1 MRTIAALS
9 INSIGATEPVAA
21 GSPPVSGLAEG
32 RSGPVPILLFLFFA
46 FFAPVPSASAQE
58 RLSVPSP
65 EAGANLPA
73 RPLEAGDLAA
83 IVVYGAPELSRTVRV
98 SAEGAIR
105 LPMLER
111 RIDVAG
117 RMPADVEDRIAAALV
132 AEQIL
137 QAPAVTVTIAEY
149 HSRPI
154 SVVGAVRQPL
164 TFPAYGKTT
173 LIEALARAQGLSG
186 DVGTEI
192 LVTRPPSSQAG
203 GQNVPPTVEHVSVK
217 GLIDGADPALNLT
230 LEGGEEVRVPRMGRV
245 FVVGNVRKP
254 GGFPAA
260 DGAEMT
266 VLKALALAEG
276 LAPFSKKEAYI
287 YRRSDADPSAPP
299 GEILVELRK
308 IMDRKSPDVVL
319 GPNDILYVPDSRS
332 ARASATVIEKAVAF
346 VAGTASGALI
356 LGVGR

>member
-1 MRTIAALS
+1 MLKMVCVSSTWCVVAFLALPQCS
-9 INSIGATEPVAA
+9 
-21 GSPPVSGLAEG
+21 LAQDHL
-32 RSGPVPILLFLFFA
+32 S
-46 FFAPVPSASAQE
+46 AP
-58 RLSVPSP
+58 LP

-73 RPLEAGDLAA
+73 RPLEAGDLTAV
-83 IVVYGAPELSRTVRV
+83 VVYGAPELSRTVRV
-98 SAEGAIR
+98 SAEGAIH

-117 RMPADVEDRIAAALV
+117 RMPSEVEDRIAAALV

-137 QAPAVTVTIAEY
+137 KDPAVTVTIAEY

-164 TFPAYGKTT
+164 TFPAYGKIT
-173 LIEALARAQGLSG
+173 LLEALARAQGLNT
-186 DVGTEI
+186 DAGTEI
-192 LVTRPPSSQAG
+192 LVTHPSHDALG
-203 GQNVPPTVEHVSVK
+203 APVVERVSLK

-230 LEGGEEVRVPRMGRV
+230 LNGGEEIRVPRMGRV

-260 DGAEMT
+260 DGAELT

-276 LAPFSKKEAYI
+276 LAPFSKKEGYI
-287 YRRSDADPSAPP
+287 YRRPSETSPTT
-299 GEILVELRK
+299 EIVVELRK
-308 IMDRKSPDVVL
+308 IMDRKAPDVAL
-319 GPNDILYVPDSRS
+319 GANDILYIPDSRS
-332 ARASATVIEKAVAF
+332 ARVTATVIEKAIAF

-356 LGVGR
+356 LSAER

>member
-1 MRTIAALS
+1 MPAIAS
-9 INSIGATEPVAA
+9 F
-21 GSPPVSGLAEG
+21 
-32 RSGPVPILLFLFFA
+32 PILVWFVLLQGVSA
-46 FFAPVPSASAQE
+46 QDHMFAPAF
-58 RLSVPSP
+58 

-73 RPLEAGDLAA
+73 RPLEAGDLTAVA
-83 IVVYGAPELSRTVRV
+83 VYGAPELSRTVRV

-117 RMPADVEDRIAAALV
+117 LMPAEMEQRIAEALV

-137 QAPAVTVTIAEY
+137 KAPAVTVTIAEY

-154 SVVGAVRQPL
+154 SVVGAVRQPV

-173 LIEALARAQGLSG
+173 PLEALARTQGLNAEA
-186 DVGTEI
+186 GTEI
-192 LVTRPPSSQAG
+192 LVTHPSRSSLEPA
-203 GQNVPPTVEHVSVK
+203 TVERVSVK
-217 GLIDGADPALNLT
+217 GLIDGADAAFNLM
-230 LEGGEEVRVPRMGRV
+230 LDGGEEVRVPRMGRV

-254 GGFPAA
+254 GGFPAL

-276 LAPFSKKEAYI
+276 LAPFSKKQAYI
-287 YRRSDADPSAPP
+287 YRRSATSPSVPP
-299 GEILVELRK
+299 AEIVVELRK
-308 IMDRKSPDVVL
+308 IMDRKSPDVAL
-319 GPNDILYVPDSRS
+319 GANDILYIPDSRA
-332 ARASATVIEKAVAF
+332 ARASATTIEKVIAF

-356 LGVGR
+356 LSAER

>member
-1 MRTIAALS
+1 MRIATA
-9 INSIGATEPVAA
+9 
-21 GSPPVSGLAEG
+21 
-32 RSGPVPILLFLFFA
+32 FLFCM
-46 FFAPVPSASAQE
+46 SLASAQD
-58 RLSVPSP
+58 RSSAP

-73 RPLEAGDLAA
+73 RPLEAGDLTAVA
-83 IVVYGAPELSRTVRV
+83 VYGAPELSRTVRV

-111 RIDVAG
+111 RINVAG
-117 RMPADVEDRIAAALV
+117 LMPAEMEQRIADALV

-137 QAPAVTVTIAEY
+137 KAPAVTVTIAEY

-173 LIEALARAQGLSG
+173 LLEALARAQGLNPE
-186 DVGTEI
+186 VGTEI
-192 LVTRPPSSQAG
+192 LVTRPPRNPGEAA
-203 GQNVPPTVEHVSVK
+203 TVERVSVK

-230 LEGGEEVRVPRMGRV
+230 LGGGEEVRVPQMGRV
-245 FVVGNVRKP
+245 FVVGNVHKP

-276 LAPFSKKEAYI
+276 LAPFSKKQAYI
-287 YRRSDADPSAPP
+287 YRRSDASPSAPP
-299 GEILVELRK
+299 AEIVVELRK
-308 IMDRKSPDVVL
+308 IMDRKSPDVAL
-319 GPNDILYVPDSRS
+319 GPNDVLYIPDSRA
-332 ARASATVIEKAVAF
+332 ARASATTIEKVIAF

-356 LGVGR
+356 LSAER

>member
-1 MRTIAALS
+1 MSTNAAFS
-9 INSIGATEPVAA
+9 GNPIGTTEPVAA
-21 GSPPVSGLAEG
+21 GSPPVSGLEEG
-32 RSGPVPILLFLFFA
+32 RSGPVPLLLFLFFA
-46 FFAPVPSASAQE
+46 LAPGASAQE
-58 RLSVPSP
+58 RWSAPAP
-65 EAGANLPA
+65 EAGANLPV
-73 RPLEAGDLAA
+73 RPLEAGDLTA

-98 SAEGAIR
+98 SAEGAIH

-111 RIDVAG
+111 PIDVAG
-117 RMPADVEDRIAAALV
+117 RMPSEVEERIAAALF

-137 QAPAVTVTIAEY
+137 KAPAVTVTIAEY

-164 TFPAYGKTT
+164 TFPVYGKIT
-173 LIEALARAQGLSG
+173 LLEALARAQGLNA

-192 LVTRPPSSQAG
+192 LVTRPPPGTGPGSQ
-203 GQNVPPTVEHVSVK
+203 NTLPLVERVSVK
-217 GLIDGADPALNLT
+217 GLIEGADPALNLT

-254 GGFPAA
+254 GGFPAV

-276 LAPFSKKEAYI
+276 LAPFSKKQAYI
-287 YRRSDADPSAPP
+287 YRRSDGVPSAPP

-319 GPNDILYVPDSRS
+319 GPNDILYVPDSRG
-332 ARASATVIEKAVAF
+332 ARASATVIEKAIAF

-356 LGVGR
+356 LSVDR